1 MGKATSALTAF
12 IRNIPDGKYPDI
24 PVASIHCIGIPIS
37 DWTIKGYGHGM
48 ELFLSFPSEAP
59 FDVFIFPFSEPRPLT
74 TGDPQYYNLQVR
86 INNQTTI
93 STLKRVKGETV
104 AHTLVPAD
112 GSWTPEQI
120 RQALLANTLISM
132 TGILGQMYTAF
143 PEEGGYRRDTW
154 NLLLECF
161 Q

>member
-1 MGKATSALTAF
+1 MGKAASALTAF
-12 IRNIPDGKYPDI
+12 IRNILDGKYPDI
-24 PVASIHCIGIPIS
+24 PVASIHCIGIPSS
-37 DWTIKGYGHGM
+37 DWTIKGYVHGM
-48 ELFLSFPSEAP
+48 QLFLSFPSEAP
-59 FDVFIFPFSEPRPLT
+59 FDLT
-74 TGDPQYYNLQVR
+74 TGDPQYHNLQVR